1 VFCDVTY
8 LTDETA
14 QNAKIFI
21 ANVQATPSHRP
32 SSGHKAHVRV
42 NGTGQSRSSAFVPK
56 EKLNG
61 SGLLFADLHLPTE
74 EDFAKSKPFKSIAG

>member
-1 VFCDVTY
+1 MLLADPGRRLELRCYVTY

-14 QNAKIFI
+14 QNASKIFI

-42 NGTGQSRSSAFVPK
+42 NGIGQSRSSAFVPN
-56 EKLNG
+56 EKTEWFRVFVCRLA
-61 SGLLFADLHLPTE
+61 FAH
-74 EDFAKSKPFKSIAG
+74 